1 MNKRQRKKRLKQ
13 QTNSIQLNNEN
24 TKIPEEMK
32 DCVEADENT
41 TKAKQAS
48 SVDVEQPKSETKV
61 VASGR
66 QQKKLGNLLQFA
78 LFPII
83 FLIDALRI

>member
-1 MNKRQRKKRLKQ
+1 MNKRQRKKKLKQ
-13 QTNSIQLNNEN
+13 QTKVHVS
-24 TKIPEEMK
+24 
-32 DCVEADENT
+32 
-41 TKAKQAS
+41 AKQREQEKIAVPSGKQPESEAMMIAS
-48 SVDVEQPKSETKV
+48 D
-61 VASGR
+61 R